1 MKNLILILTTT
12 LLLVGC
18 NANQH
23 SEPAHN
29 NNSDFTTSELI
40 ANCVEDYIDI
50 KAVEYQLA
58 YELSLIEAI
67 DMASDEARVYCE
79 EKYE

>member
-1 MKNLILILTTT
+1 MKNILLIILTT
-12 LLLVGC
+12 LLFAGC
-18 NANQH
+18 NANQ

-29 NNSDFTTSELI
+29 NNSDFTTSEEI
-40 ANCVEDYIDI
+40 ANCVEDYIDVR
-50 KAVEYQLA
+50 AVEYQLA
-58 YELSLIEAI
+58 YELSPTEAI